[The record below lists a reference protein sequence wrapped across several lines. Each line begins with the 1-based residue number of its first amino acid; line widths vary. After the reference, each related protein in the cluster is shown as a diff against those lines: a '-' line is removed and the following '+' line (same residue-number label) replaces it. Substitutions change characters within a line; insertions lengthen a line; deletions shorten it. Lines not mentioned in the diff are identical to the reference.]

1 MFDGGV
7 PEQIHHFI
15 ASPQPPPPLPPHQP
29 ATERSLPFPVSFAS
43 LHSNHQSQHIS
54 SLHSPKI
61 IHHHY
66 HHGIKDDG
74 VTSEWI
80 DHTDHDGENHRHFHH
95 HPWCSDEVLAL
106 LRFRSTVENWFPE
119 FTWELTSRKLAE
131 VGFKRSPQECKEKFE
146 EEERRYFNSN
156 NNANDH
162 HISNYNNKGNYNR
175 IFSEVEELY
184 HHGHND
190 NEHVVSSEVGDNQN
204 KRNNLVEG
212 KGTVEEMGQ
221 DLLEEDKRDHQD
233 QGQVEE
239 SSLGNKTNPVDNVN
253 NFEDGAKSSS
263 SSSLMMIMRD
273 KKKRKR
279 KKKKERFAVLK
290 GFCEGL
296 VRNMISQ
303 QEEMHKKLLE
313 DMVKKEEEKMAREE
327 VWKEKEMERLN
338 KEVEIRATEQAMASD
353 RNTIIIKFI
362 SKFTDHDNHDDGNY
376 KVQSLSPSQDS
387 SYLVLPKTQ
396 SRRKCQTSS
405 SLLPQTLTPHNPIS
419 LQTNDTPLEP
429 ISTKTLKTKT
439 QNTKPTKSDIG
450 KRWPRDEVLALI
462 NIRRSISSMND
473 ADHHKDVISLS
484 SSSSSSKSI
493 PLWER
498 ISKKMLEI
506 GYKRSAKR
514 CKEKWENINKYFKKT
529 KDVTKKRPLDSRTC
543 PYFHQL
549 TALYS
554 QPSSGTTTTAT
565 ATATYTSPVEL
576 ETRPEENGVG
586 SGDPVDIPVAMH
598 VDAYSAGEKS
608 SVKFSGF
615 DLAFE

>member
-43 LHSNHQSQHIS
+43 LNSNHQSQHIS

-66 HHGIKDDG
+66 HHAIKDDG

-80 DHTDHDGENHRHFHH
+80 DHTDHDGDNHHFHH

-106 LRFRSTVENWFPE
+106 L
-119 FTWELTSRKLAE
+119 RKLAE

-146 EEERRYFNSN
+146 EEETRYFNSN

-190 NEHVVSSEVGDNQN
+190 NEHVTSEVGDNQN

-221 DLLEEDKRDHQD
+221 DLLEEDKRDHQVQD
-233 QGQVEE
+233 QVEE
-239 SSLGNKTNPVDNVN
+239 SSLGNKINPVDNVKN
-253 NFEDGAKSSS
+253 IEDGAKSTS
-263 SSSLMMIMRD
+263 SSSLMMIKRD

-327 VWKEKEMERLN
+327 AWKKKEMERLN
-338 KEVEIRATEQAMASD
+338 KEVEIRANEQAMALD
-353 RNTIIIKFI
+353 RNTSIIKFI
-362 SKFTDHDNHDDGNY
+362 SKFTDHDDGNY
-376 KVQSLSPSQDS
+376 KVQSPSPSQDS

-419 LQTNDTPLEP
+419 LQTNDIPLEP

-439 QNTKPTKSDIG
+439 QNTKPPKCDEKSDIG

-462 NIRRSISSMND
+462 NIRCSIGSMND
-473 ADHHKDVISLS
+473 ADHHKDGISL

-529 KDVTKKRPLDSRTC
+529 KDETKKRPLDSRTC

-565 ATATYTSPVEL
+565 ATDTSPVEL
-576 ETRPEENGVG
+576 ETRPEDNGVG

-598 VDAYSAGEKS
+598 VDANGAGEKS